1 MSGYDRLEEL
11 PAQILEVKEMDEWHQ
26 AAFARATDEL
36 EKVTAR
42 HTAQRARC
50 IHTEQKYLK
59 AEMTRLRIIVD
70 QHREGAACAQ
80 QEHERLTDEYH
91 GLNHARSYYER
102 N

>member
-1 MSGYDRLEEL
+1 MSGYDRLEKL
-11 PAQILEVKEMDEWHQ
+11 PAQMLEVKDMDEWHQ
-26 AAFARATDEL
+26 AAFARATYEL

-50 IHTEQKYLK
+50 IYTKQKYLE
-59 AEMTRLRIIVD
+59 AEMTRLSIIVD
-70 QHREGAACAQ
+70 QHREGSARAK

-91 GLNHARSYYER
+91 ELDFARSYHER